1 VVRYGNERYGQVAM
15 NVGRVAKERESSQ
28 VEDWRSSSGD

>member
-1 VVRYGNERYGQVAM
+1 VVRYGNERYWQVAM

-28 VEDWRSSSGD
+28 VEDWWSSTGY